1 MIEQVRIVN
10 DTEGKEAWDFIN
22 GIIEQYQL
30 RKRFM
35 EVEVKSR
42 TIEFDDLS
50 SRHPT
55 DDRILQLIVDN
66 RLVAFVFLRR
76 DDWNHTELT
85 KVFLEETLKECEN
98 FNNKI
103 LKNRLEL

>member
-1 MIEQVRIVN
+1 MFEQVRIVN

-30 RKRFM
+30 RKRFR

-50 SRHPT
+50 NPHPT

-76 DDWNHTELT
+76 DDLNHSELT

>member
-1 MIEQVRIVN
+1 MIEQVRIIN

-22 GIIEQYQL
+22 GIIEQHQL
-30 RKRFM
+30 RNRFA

-42 TIEFDDLS
+42 TLEFDDFRAS
-50 SRHPT
+50 HPT
-55 DDRILQLIVDN
+55 DDRLLQLVVDN

-76 DDWNHTELT
+76 DDWNHSELT

-103 LKNRLEL
+103 LKNNLEL

>member
-1 MIEQVRIVN
+1 MIEQVRIIN

-22 GIIEQYQL
+22 GIIEQHQL
-30 RKRFM
+30 RNRFA

-42 TIEFDDLS
+42 ILEFDDFS
-50 SRHPT
+50 TSHQT
-55 DDRILQLIVDN
+55 DDRILQLVVDN

-76 DDWNHTELT
+76 DDWNHSELT
-85 KVFLEETLKECEN
+85 KVFLEETLKDCEH

-103 LKNRLEL
+103 LKNSLEL